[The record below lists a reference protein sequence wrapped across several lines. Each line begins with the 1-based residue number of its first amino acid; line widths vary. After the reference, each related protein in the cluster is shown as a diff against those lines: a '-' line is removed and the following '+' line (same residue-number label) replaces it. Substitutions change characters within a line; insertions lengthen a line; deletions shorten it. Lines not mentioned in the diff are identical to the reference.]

1 MEKMD
6 KKVNKGEFVEII
18 KKHGGY
24 KDKKEAEVAL
34 SSFVAAVKEVLKENI
49 AVELVGFG
57 KFENVLQKG
66 KKGKVPGRDATYETE
81 DKWVPRFKA
90 GKALKAEI
98 EKIEVEVEKSK
109 GKKK

>member
-1 MEKMD
+1 MHYTILTHFMCS
-6 KKVNKGEFVEII
+6 V
-18 KKHGGY
+18 
-24 KDKKEAEVAL
+24 
-34 SSFVAAVKEVLKENI
+34 
-49 AVELVGFG
+49 FG

-98 EKIEVEVEKSK
+98 EKIEVEVEKPKSK
-109 GKKK
+109 GK